1 MEHAGGEEQLVEY
14 SCAGG
19 SLKLSRRHSL
29 KALAVAAVAG
39 PSAVG
44 AEPPKI
50 RLVALDV
57 GGTILQDHGDI
68 VEALRNSMGR
78 RQIVVSAAEIVPW
91 RGAAKRAV
99 IRNFVDL
106 QSKLNEAGR
115 QTLSAEIYRTF
126 VEQVNQA
133 YKTVPPVEGAEQA
146 IRKLRESGYLIA
158 TTTGFDREIVM
169 PIFHRLGWEKYFAA
183 IVASDDV
190 AQGRPAPYMLFHA
203 METAGV
209 TSVAEVMAVGDT
221 PLDLQAASNA
231 GVRGMVGVLTGVGT
245 REQLSR
251 EPHTDIIQSVADLPA
266 LLERK
271 G

>member
-1 MEHAGGEEQLVEY
+1 MKV
-14 SCAGG
+14 
-19 SLKLSRRHSL
+19 SRRHSL
-29 KALAVAAVAG
+29 KALATAAVVAG
-39 PSAVG
+39 SSAAA
-44 AEPPKI
+44 AETPKI

-68 VEALRNSMGR
+68 VDALRNSMGKR
-78 RQIVVSAAEIVPW
+78 DIVVSAAEIGPW

-99 IRNFVDL
+99 IRHFVDQ

-115 QTLSAEIYRTF
+115 QKLAAEIYRTF
-126 VEQVNQA
+126 VEQVNEA
-133 YKTVPPVEGAEQA
+133 YKTVPPIDGAEEA
-146 IRKLRESGYLIA
+146 IRKLRESGYLVA

-169 PIFHRLGWEKYFAA
+169 PIFHRLGWEKHFAA
-183 IVASDDV
+183 MVASDDV

-209 TSVAEVMAVGDT
+209 TNVAEVMAVGDT

-231 GVRGMVGVLTGVGT
+231 GVKRMVGVLSGVGT
-245 REQLSR
+245 REQLTR

-266 LLERK
+266 LLGHK
-271 G
+271 S

>member
-1 MEHAGGEEQLVEY
+1 M
-14 SCAGG
+14 
-19 SLKLSRRHSL
+19 KLSRRHSL
-29 KALAVAAVAG
+29 KALAMAAVAG
-39 PSAVG
+39 ASALG

-78 RQIVVSAAEIVPW
+78 REIVVSAAEIAPW
-91 RGAAKRAV
+91 RGAAKRDV
-99 IRNFVDL
+99 IRHFVDL

-183 IVASDDV
+183 MVASDDV

>member
-1 MEHAGGEEQLVEY
+1 
-14 SCAGG
+14 
-19 SLKLSRRHSL
+19 LKLSRRQTL
-29 KALAVAAVAG
+29 KALAAVGVAAR
-39 PSAVG
+39 SSFG
-44 AEPPKI
+44 AEAPRF

-68 VEALRNSMGR
+68 VDALRSSMGR
-78 RQIVVSAAEIVPW
+78 RDITVSAAEIGPW

-99 IRNFVDL
+99 IRHFVDQ

-126 VEQVNQA
+126 VNQVNEA
-133 YKTVPPVEGAEQA
+133 YKTVPPIEGAEEA
-146 IRKLRESGYLIA
+146 IRKLGENGFLVA

-183 IVASDDV
+183 MVASDDV
-190 AQGRPAPYMLFHA
+190 AEGRPAPYMLFHA
-203 METAGV
+203 MEMAGV
-209 TSVAEVMAVGDT
+209 KNVAEVIAVGDT

-231 GVRGMVGVLTGVGT
+231 GVRGMVGVLSGVGT

-266 LLERK
+266 LLSRK

>member
-1 MEHAGGEEQLVEY
+1 M
-14 SCAGG
+14 
-19 SLKLSRRHSL
+19 KLSRRHSL
-29 KALAVAAVAG
+29 KALAAAAVVAG
-39 PSAVG
+39 SSAG
-44 AEPPKI
+44 AEPSRI

-68 VEALRNSMGR
+68 VDALRNSMAR
-78 RQIVVSAAEIVPW
+78 RDITVSAADIGPW

-99 IRNFVDL
+99 IRHFVDL
-106 QSKLNEAGR
+106 QSKLSEAGR

-126 VEQVNQA
+126 VEQVSQA
-133 YKTVPPVEGAEQA
+133 YKTVPPIEGAEEA
-146 IRKLRESGYLIA
+146 IRKLRESGYLVA

-169 PIFHRLGWEKYFAA
+169 PIFRRLGWEKYFAA
-183 IVASDDV
+183 MVASDDV
-190 AQGRPAPYMLFHA
+190 TQGRPAPYMLFHA

-231 GVRGMVGVLTGVGT
+231 GARGMVGVLSGVGT
-245 REQLSR
+245 AEQLRR
-251 EPHTDIIQSVADLPA
+251 EPHTHIIPSVADLPA
-266 LLERK
+266 LLGPK

>member
-1 MEHAGGEEQLVEY
+1 M
-14 SCAGG
+14 
-19 SLKLSRRHSL
+19 KLSRRHSL
-29 KALAVAAVAG
+29 KALAAAAVAG
-39 PSAVG
+39 SSAGG
-44 AEPPKI
+44 AEPSKI

-68 VEALRNSMGR
+68 VEALRNSMGKR
-78 RQIVVSAAEIVPW
+78 DITVSAAEIVPW

-99 IRNFVDL
+99 IRHFVDL

-126 VEQVNQA
+126 VEQVNEA
-133 YKTVPPVEGAEQA
+133 YKTVPPVEGSEEA

-169 PIFHRLGWEKYFAA
+169 PILHRLGWEKYFAA
-183 IVASDDV
+183 MVASDDV
-190 AQGRPAPYMLFHA
+190 TQGRPAPYMLFHA
-203 METAGV
+203 MEKAGV

-221 PLDLQAASNA
+221 PLDLQAANNA

-245 REQLSR
+245 REQLTR
-251 EPHTDIIQSVADLPA
+251 EPHTAIIQSVADLPT
-266 LLERK
+266 LLGRK
-271 G
+271 A

>member
-1 MEHAGGEEQLVEY
+1 M
-14 SCAGG
+14 
-19 SLKLSRRHSL
+19 KLSRRHSL
-29 KALAVAAVAG
+29 KALAAAAVVAG
-39 PSAVG
+39 SSAG
-44 AEPPKI
+44 AEPTRI

-68 VEALRNSMGR
+68 VDALRNSMAR
-78 RQIVVSAAEIVPW
+78 RDITVSAADIGPW

-99 IRNFVDL
+99 IRHFVDL
-106 QSKLNEAGR
+106 QSKLSEAGR

-126 VEQVNQA
+126 VEQVNEA
-133 YKTVPPVEGAEQA
+133 YKTVPPIEGAEEA

-183 IVASDDV
+183 MVASDDV
-190 AQGRPAPYMLFHA
+190 TQGRPAPYMLFHA

-209 TSVAEVMAVGDT
+209 NSVAEVMAVGDT

-231 GVRGMVGVLTGVGT
+231 GVRGMVGVLSGVGT
-245 REQLSR
+245 AEQLRR
-251 EPHTDIIQSVADLPA
+251 EPHTHIIPSVADLPA
-266 LLERK
+266 LLAAK

>member
-1 MEHAGGEEQLVEY
+1 
-14 SCAGG
+14 
-19 SLKLSRRHSL
+19 LKLSRRHSL
-29 KALAVAAVAG
+29 KALAGATVVAG
-39 PSAVG
+39 TSAAG

-68 VEALRNSMGR
+68 VDALRSSMGKR
-78 RQIVVSAAEIVPW
+78 AIVASAAEIGPW

-99 IRNFVDL
+99 IRHFVDQ

-115 QTLSAEIYRTF
+115 QKLSAEIYRMF
-126 VEQVNQA
+126 VEQVNEA
-133 YKTVPPVEGAEQA
+133 YKTVPPIEGAEEA

-169 PIFHRLGWEKYFAA
+169 PIFKRLAWEKYFAA
-183 IVASDDV
+183 MVASDDV
-190 AQGRPAPYMLFHA
+190 AEGRPAPYMLFHA
-203 METAGV
+203 MEKSGV
-209 TSVAEVMAVGDT
+209 KNVAEVMAVGDT

-231 GVRGMVGVLTGVGT
+231 GVRGMVGVLSGVGT
-245 REQLSR
+245 REQLTR

-266 LLERK
+266 LLGRK
-271 G
+271 N

>member
-1 MEHAGGEEQLVEY
+1 M
-14 SCAGG
+14 
-19 SLKLSRRHSL
+19 KLSRRHSL
-29 KALAVAAVAG
+29 KALAGAAAVAG
-39 PSAVG
+39 SSAMG
-44 AEPPKI
+44 AEPPRI

-68 VEALRNSMGR
+68 VDALRNSMGKR
-78 RQIVVSAAEIVPW
+78 DITVSAPEIGPW

-99 IRNFVDL
+99 IRHFVDL
-106 QSKLNEAGR
+106 QSNLDEAGR
-115 QTLSAEIYRTF
+115 QKLSAEIYKTF
-126 VEQVNQA
+126 VEQVNEA
-133 YKTVPPVEGAEQA
+133 YKSVPPIEGAEEA

-183 IVASDDV
+183 MVASDDV
-190 AQGRPAPYMLFHA
+190 TQGRPAPYMLFHA
-203 METAGV
+203 METVGV
-209 TSVAEVMAVGDT
+209 NSVAEVMAVGDT

-231 GVRGMVGVLTGVGT
+231 GVRGMVGVLSGVGS

-266 LLERK
+266 LLGRK

>member
-1 MEHAGGEEQLVEY
+1 
-14 SCAGG
+14 
-19 SLKLSRRHSL
+19 LKLSRRHSL
-29 KALAVAAVAG
+29 KALAAAAVAR
-39 PSAVG
+39 SSSG
-44 AEPPKI
+44 AEIPKI

-68 VEALRNSMGR
+68 VDALRNSMAR
-78 RQIVVSAAEIVPW
+78 RDIKVSAADIGPW

-99 IRNFVDL
+99 IRHFVDQ
-106 QSKLNEAGR
+106 QSKLSEAGR
-115 QTLSAEIYRTF
+115 QALSTEIYRMF
-126 VEQVNQA
+126 VDQVSEA
-133 YKTVPPVEGAEQA
+133 YKTVPPIEGAEAA

-183 IVASDDV
+183 MVASDDV
-190 AQGRPAPYMLFHA
+190 TQGRPAPYMLFHA

-209 TSVAEVMAVGDT
+209 KNVAEVMAVGDT

-231 GVRGMVGVLTGVGT
+231 GVRGMVGVLSGVGT
-245 REQLSR
+245 AEQLNR
-251 EPHTDIIQSVADLPA
+251 EPHTAIIQSVANLPA
-266 LLERK
+266 LLGSK